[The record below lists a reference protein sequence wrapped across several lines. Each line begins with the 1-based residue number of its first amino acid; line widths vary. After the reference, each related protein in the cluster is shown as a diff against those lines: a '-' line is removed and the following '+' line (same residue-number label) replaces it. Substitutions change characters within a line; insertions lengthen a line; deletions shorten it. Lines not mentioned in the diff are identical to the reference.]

1 LSCTLSRLPDGNI
14 IDRGI
19 RSRNYNQTY
28 MEFLRF
34 ATSLEFRRW
43 LETNHALSDGIWLRF
58 FKKNSGEQSVT
69 YAQALDEA
77 LCFGW
82 IDGQLKSHDELSWLQ
97 KFTPRRRKSQWSKR
111 NTSHVERLIQAG
123 AMTTAGLESRRDG
136 KKPTAAG
143 NRSHAVGLGSASVLA
158 RRLRRLAEGIRKC
171 ASFTKGWL
179 AFVLRPV
186 GGTPTGSDRDGRAPL
201 FQLHG

>member
-1 LSCTLSRLPDGNI
+1 
-14 IDRGI
+14 
-19 RSRNYNQTY
+19 

-123 AMTTAGLESRRDG
+123 AMTTAGLKAVETAKADGRWESAYSSPRDAVPPEDFLKELASNKKAKAFFESLNKANVFSIVYRLQTARKPETRKKRMKIILTMMRQG
-136 KKPTAAG
+136 KKFHP
-143 NRSHAVGLGSASVLA
+143 
-158 RRLRRLAEGIRKC
+158 
-171 ASFTKGWL
+171 
-179 AFVLRPV
+179 
-186 GGTPTGSDRDGRAPL
+186 
-201 FQLHG
+201 